1 MATANITAR
10 KYPEVSKQLQ
20 SGLNDLDAMSQDC
33 QAKINAMA
41 DAIKRLSPDESI
53 QKLAEMVAF
62 YSDDWGNQVN
72 CLAEE
77 CGANYTG
84 NQM

>member
-10 KYPEVSKQLQ
+10 KHPEVSKQLQ
-20 SGLNDLDAMSQDC
+20 SDLNNLDAMSQDFSE
-33 QAKINAMA
+33 KINAMA
-41 DAIKRLSPDESI
+41 DAIKRLSPDTSI
-53 QKLAEMVAF
+53 QKLAETIVF

-84 NQM
+84 NQG